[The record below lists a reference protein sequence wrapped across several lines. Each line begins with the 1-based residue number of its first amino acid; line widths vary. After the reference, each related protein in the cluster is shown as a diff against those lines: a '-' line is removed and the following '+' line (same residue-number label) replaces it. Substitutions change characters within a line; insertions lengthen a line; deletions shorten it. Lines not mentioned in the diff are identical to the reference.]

1 MSGTFRLSEFAD
13 IAGLRVVRDGPFRVT
28 GKLST
33 PLDALCVPLRSAAYL
48 DEVNGN
54 DRVSAVITTAELAD
68 GVSDRLAVAVAER
81 PADLHA
87 EIHVLCAE
95 RSADALRAT
104 PNAIDPSA
112 RIDSDARIAA
122 YGVVIGADVRVF
134 GGATIEPGTT
144 LDDGC
149 VIHPGVVLG
158 GPGFNVGIIRGRQR
172 ILPPLGG
179 VHLKPFVE
187 LLANSTVARA
197 SFGGATTIGEE
208 TVADNLVYIAHD
220 CQIGRQ
226 VQICANATLLGR
238 VVVGDG
244 AYIGPAATVVNG
256 AVVGAKAK
264 VTMGATVTRNVEP
277 DTVVTGNFAVP
288 HETFLA
294 NLRRIR

>member
-1 MSGTFRLSEFAD
+1 MSDVFQLSEFAGL
-13 IAGLRVVRDGPFRVT
+13 AGLLVVRDGPFGVT

-33 PLDALCVPLRSAAYL
+33 PLDALCVPLRSADYL
-48 DEVNGN
+48 DQVNDN
-54 DRVSAVITTAELAD
+54 PRVSAVITTAELAD
-68 GVSDRLAVAVAER
+68 GVSDRLAVAVTER

-95 RSADALRAT
+95 RRAEALKAT
-104 PNAIDPSA
+104 PNVIHPSA
-112 RIDSDARIAA
+112 RIDSDARIAS
-122 YGVVIGADVRVF
+122 YGVVIGAEVRIF
-134 GGATIEPGTT
+134 GGATIEPATI
-144 LDDGC
+144 LDEGC
-149 VIHPGVVLG
+149 VIHTGVVLG
-158 GPGFNVGIIRGRQR
+158 GPGFNVGKIRGRQR
-172 ILPPLGG
+172 ILPQLGG

-208 TVADNLVYIAHD
+208 TVGDNLVYIAHD

-238 VVVGDG
+238 VVVGDN

-256 AVVGAKAK
+256 ATIGAKAK
-264 VTMGATVTRNVEP
+264 VTMGATVTRDVAP
-277 DTVVTGNFAVP
+277 GCVVTGNFAVP

-294 NLRRIR
+294 NLRRMR